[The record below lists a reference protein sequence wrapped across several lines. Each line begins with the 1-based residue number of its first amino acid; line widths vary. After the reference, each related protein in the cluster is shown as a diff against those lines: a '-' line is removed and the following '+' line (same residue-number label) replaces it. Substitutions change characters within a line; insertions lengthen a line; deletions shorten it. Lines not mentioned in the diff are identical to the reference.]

1 MDTPEETT
9 PESSVPEST
18 DSAEAQTPESAP
30 LEFSEEQIKNA
41 REKLS
46 IPDKQTSL
54 SDKQTHLPDE
64 EALYANRQSFLR
76 FNRFKIHR
84 NLITLSEID
93 QTIFLIIPRLLHV
106 HQEGLPGYFEGNPPC
121 GIHNFKLD
129 QEAQYAMEKMFPDV
143 IMRRNPELNPVI
155 HTALLMGSVGSI
167 AQTKKSDLD
176 YTLLIDKKDFTE
188 ESMKLFQKKL
198 NLIETWTWDNY
209 NLETHFFINDYEE
222 VKNNIFGES
231 DSESTGSALAKLLKE
246 EMYRTMIIVTG
257 KVPFW
262 LISPVDSDDDRYD
275 KLYQKLQNG
284 ETLLKREEFI
294 DMGNVDDISQGE
306 YFGGAIWALIKSFKS
321 PFKTLMKMGIL
332 EEYMFGNTKSNLL
345 CHQIKDKY
353 FGDIP
358 YLDIDPYL
366 VMFERVQQFFKE
378 SKDEEA
384 VDALRHAFY
393 LKVGTQVTPEE
404 LEKGSKVWRKMV
416 LIDMLNDWGWDAAK
430 VERLNNYGN
439 WQMMHKVDLGNKINK
454 ILMASYKNI
463 SEKNKSLDPSES
475 LITEKDTHLLGR
487 KLFSFYR
494 TAPNKVDNLGA
505 LVDGKTAETE
515 LTFLLEQKTTRDK
528 ATWYLIRGRTRAFLE
543 QIDDD
548 DIIKKSSTLPFLMA
562 FTVFNN
568 LYNENTQIML
578 RAEGNAMKDSDL
590 EVLLGQLS
598 HFIASVNIAALSNE
612 DLLDDAKVNQLFMF
626 IDFGTPPPPEITMGN
641 INDCKSNDELNK
653 FISRRIDRV
662 KSITTTY
669 LTSWGELFCKTY
681 TGLNCMARCFGELTP
696 QLAPE
701 KVEKPEFLKVYIPS
715 GRKELLQI
723 AWLNNYIVRS
733 LLIKSQALSEK
744 VAS

>member
-1 MDTPEETT
+1 MDIPEDIQEENTESAPAEITT
-9 PESSVPEST
+9 PESPPI
-18 DSAEAQTPESAP
+18 DIH
-30 LEFSEEQIKNA
+30 EEQIKKA
-41 REKLS
+41 KEKLKK
-46 IPDKQTSL
+46 PDM
-54 SDKQTHLPDE
+54 
-64 EALYANRQSFLR
+64 EALHDNRQSFLR

-84 NLITLSEID
+84 NLVTLSEID
-93 QTIFLIIPRLLHV
+93 QTIFLIIPRLLHI
-106 HQEGLPGYFEGNPPC
+106 HQEGLPGYFEGDPPC
-121 GIHNFKLD
+121 GIHNFTLD
-129 QEAQYAMEKMFPDV
+129 QEAQYALEKMFPNV
-143 IMRRNPELNPVI
+143 ILRRNVNLNPVI

-176 YTLLIDKKDFTE
+176 YTLLINKSDFTE

-209 NLETHFFINDYEE
+209 SLETHFFINDSEE

-246 EMYRTMIIVTG
+246 EMYRTMIIVAG
-257 KVPFW
+257 KIPFW
-262 LISPVDSDDDRYD
+262 LISPVDSDDDKYD
-275 KLYQKLQNG
+275 ELYQKLQNG
-284 ETLLKREEFI
+284 DTLLKQEEFI

-306 YFGGAIWALIKSFKS
+306 YFGGAVWALIKSFKS

-332 EEYMFGNTKSNLL
+332 EEYMFGDTKFNLL
-345 CHQIKDKY
+345 CHQVKDKY
-353 FGDIP
+353 FNDVP

-378 SKDEEA
+378 TKDEES

-393 LKVGTQVTPEE
+393 LKVGTQIEPDE
-404 LEKGSKVWRKMV
+404 LGKGSKIWRKNT
-416 LIDMLNDWGWDAAK
+416 LINMLKEWGWDAK
-430 VERLNNYGN
+430 KLERLNDYSN
-439 WQMMHKVDLGNKINK
+439 WQMMHKVDLGNRINK

-463 SEKNKSLDPSES
+463 SEKNKTLDPSES

-515 LTFLLEQKTTRDK
+515 LTFLLEQKTSRDK
-528 ATWYLIRGRTRAFLE
+528 ATWYLIRGKTRESLD
-543 QIDDD
+543 QIKDD
-548 DIIKKSSTLPFLMA
+548 DIIKKSKTLTFLMA

-568 LYNENTQIML
+568 LYNEDTKIIL
-578 RAEGNAMKDSDL
+578 RADEGAMKDSDL
-590 EVLLGQLS
+590 AVLLDQIRQ
-598 HFIASVNIAALSNE
+598 FIASTNIAALSNE
-612 DLLDDAKVNQLFMF
+612 DLLDDAKVNQLFML

-641 INDCKSNDELNK
+641 IKDCKNSDELNK
-653 FISRRIDRV
+653 FITGRIERI

-681 TGLNCMARCFGELTP
+681 AGLNCMGRCIGELTP
-696 QLAPE
+696 QLLPE
-701 KVEKPEFLKVYIPS
+701 KVSKDDFLKVYIPS

-723 AWLNNYIVRS
+723 DWLNNYIIRS
-733 LLIKSQALSEK
+733 LLIKSKAQSEK

>member
-1 MDTPEETT
+1 MDNSENTNTENT
-9 PESSVPEST
+9 VPESMESVE
-18 DSAEAQTPESAP
+18 DQTPKVKP
-30 LEFSEEQIKNA
+30 LDLSEEQLKEA
-41 REKLS
+41 RKKLS
-46 IPDKQTSL
+46 ISEDLTR
-54 SDKQTHLPDE
+54 LPDE
-64 EALYANRQSFLR
+64 EQLFHNRQAFLR
-76 FNRFKIHR
+76 FNRFKIDR
-84 NLITLSEID
+84 TLVTLSEID
-93 QTIFLIIPRLLHV
+93 RTIFLIVPRLLHV
-106 HQEGLPGYFEGNPPC
+106 HQEGLPGYFEGDPPC

-129 QEAQYAMEKMFPDV
+129 KEAQYAMEKMFPDV
-143 IMRRNPELNPVI
+143 IIRRNPELKPVI

-262 LISPVDSDDDRYD
+262 LISPVDADDDRYYE
-275 KLYQKLQNG
+275 LYQKLLSG
-284 ETLLKREEFI
+284 TTLLKKEEFI

-306 YFGGAIWALIKSFKS
+306 FFGGSIWALIKSFKS
-321 PFKTLMKMGIL
+321 PFKTLMKMGVL
-332 EEYMFGNTKSNLL
+332 EEYMFGDTKSNLL
-345 CHQIKDKY
+345 CHQIKNKY
-353 FGDIP
+353 FGDTP

-366 VMFERVQQFFKE
+366 GMFERVQQFFKE
-378 SKDEEA
+378 SKEEEA
-384 VDALRHAFY
+384 VDALRTAFY
-393 LKVGTQVTPEE
+393 LKVGTKVEPEE
-404 LEKGSKVWRKMV
+404 LEKGSKNWKKNTLVK
-416 LIDMLNDWGWDAAK
+416 MLNDWEWDAEK
-430 VERLNNYGN
+430 VEKLNDYGN
-439 WQMMHKVDLGNKINK
+439 WQMMHKVDLGNRINK

-463 SEKNKSLDPSES
+463 SEKNKTLDPSES

-515 LTFLLEQKTTRDK
+515 LTFLLDQKTTRDK
-528 ATWYLIRGRTRAFLE
+528 ATWYLIRGKTRAYLE
-543 QIDDD
+543 QIEDDN
-548 DIIKKSSTLPFLMA
+548 IIKKSSTLPFLLA
-562 FTVFNN
+562 FTVFNS

-578 RAEGNAMKDSDL
+578 RAEGNSMKDSDL
-590 EVLLGQLS
+590 EALLRQLS
-598 HFIASVNIAALSNE
+598 HFIASVNIAALSND
-612 DLLDDAKVNQLFMF
+612 DLMADAKINQLFML

-641 INDCKSNDELNK
+641 INDCKTNDELNK
-653 FISRRIDRV
+653 FISRRIDRI

-696 QLAPE
+696 QLTPE
-701 KVEKPEFLKVYIPS
+701 KVEKPDFLKVYIPS
-715 GRKELLQI
+715 GRKELLEI

-733 LLIKSQALSEK
+733 LLIKSQAQSEK

>member
-1 MDTPEETT
+1 MDTPEDLQEENTESAAPEVIT
-9 PESSVPEST
+9 PEKPT
-18 DSAEAQTPESAP
+18 LDI
-30 LEFSEEQIKNA
+30 SEEEIQKVQKKNS
-41 REKLS
+41 K
-46 IPDKQTSL
+46 
-54 SDKQTHLPDE
+54 SDA
-64 EALYANRQSFLR
+64 EALYDNRQSFLR

-84 NLITLSEID
+84 NLITLSAID

-121 GIHNFKLD
+121 GIHNFRLD
-129 QEAQYAMEKMFPDV
+129 QEAQYALEKMFPDA
-143 IMRRNPELNPVI
+143 IIRRNPDLNPVI

-176 YTLLIDKKDFTE
+176 YTLLIDKNDFTE

-209 NLETHFFINDYEE
+209 NLETHFFINDSQE

-246 EMYRTMIIVTG
+246 EMYRTMIIVAG
-257 KVPFW
+257 KIPFW
-262 LISPVDSDDDRYD
+262 LISPVDSDDDKYD
-275 KLYQKLQNG
+275 ELYKKLNNG
-284 ETLLKREEFI
+284 ETLLKPDEFI

-345 CHQIKDKY
+345 CHQVKDKY
-353 FGDIP
+353 FNDVP

-378 SKDEEA
+378 TKDEEA

-393 LKVGTQVTPEE
+393 LKVGTRIAPDE
-404 LEKGSKVWRKMV
+404 LEKGSKIWRKNT
-416 LIDMLNDWGWDAAK
+416 LINMLNEWGWDTK
-430 VERLNNYGN
+430 KLERLNDYPN
-439 WQMMHKVDLGNKINK
+439 WQMMHKVDLGNRINK

-463 SEKNKSLDPSES
+463 SEKNKELDPSES

-494 TAPNKVDNLGA
+494 TAPNKIDNLGA

-515 LTFLLEQKTTRDK
+515 LTFLLEQKTSRDK
-528 ATWYLIRGRTRAFLE
+528 ATWYLIRGKTRAFME
-543 QIDDD
+543 QIDADN
-548 DIIKKSSTLPFLMA
+548 IIKKSSTLPFLLA

-578 RAEGNAMKDSDL
+578 RAEGGAMKDSDL
-590 EVLLGQLS
+590 EVLLSQLRQ
-598 HFIASVNIAALSNE
+598 FIASVNIAALSNE
-612 DLLDDAKVNQLFMF
+612 DLLADAKVNQLYML

-641 INDCKSNDELNK
+641 INDCKNNDELNK
-653 FISRRIDRV
+653 FITRRIDRI
-662 KSITTTY
+662 KSITSTY

-681 TGLNCMARCFGELTP
+681 SGLNCMARCISELTP
-696 QLAPE
+696 QLTPE
-701 KVEKPEFLKVYIPS
+701 KVNKADFLKVYIPS

-723 AWLNNYIVRS
+723 AWLNNYIIRS
-733 LLIKSQALSEK
+733 LLIKSTALSEK

>member
-1 MDTPEETT
+1 LKTGKDKMDIPEDIQEENTK
-9 PESSVPEST
+9 
-18 DSAEAQTPESAP
+18 SAEVITPKSP
-30 LEFSEEQIKNA
+30 SPEFSEEQIKKV
-41 REKLS
+41 RKKLEK
-46 IPDKQTSL
+46 PDA
-54 SDKQTHLPDE
+54 
-64 EALYANRQSFLR
+64 EALCDNRQSFLQ

-84 NLITLSEID
+84 NLVTLSEID

-121 GIHNFKLD
+121 GIHNFTLD
-129 QEAQYAMEKMFPDV
+129 QEAQYALEKMFPDV
-143 IMRRNPELNPVI
+143 IIRRNPELKPVI

-176 YTLLIDKKDFTE
+176 YTLLIDKNDFTE

-209 NLETHFFINDYEE
+209 NLETHFFINDSEE

-262 LISPVDSDDDRYD
+262 LISPVDSDDDKYD
-275 KLYQKLQNG
+275 ELYQKLQNG
-284 ETLLKREEFI
+284 DTLLKREEFI

-345 CHQIKDKY
+345 CHQVKDKY
-353 FGDIP
+353 FDDVP
-358 YLDIDPYL
+358 YLNIDPYL
-366 VMFERVQQFFKE
+366 IMFERVQQFFKE
-378 SKDEEA
+378 TKDEEA

-393 LKVGTQVTPEE
+393 LKVGTRVESSE
-404 LEKGSKVWRKMV
+404 LGKPSKNWKKNT
-416 LIDMLNDWGWDAAK
+416 LINMLGEWEWDADK
-430 VERLNNYGN
+430 VERLNDYSN
-439 WQMMHKVDLGNKINK
+439 WQMMHKVDLGNRINK

-463 SEKNKSLDPSES
+463 SEKNKTLDPSES

-515 LTFLLEQKTTRDK
+515 LTFLLEQKTSRDK

-543 QIDDD
+543 QIESD

-568 LYNENTQIML
+568 LYNEDTQIML
-578 RAEGNAMKDSDL
+578 RAEGGAMKESDL
-590 EVLLGQLS
+590 EVLLDQLRQ
-598 HFIASVNIAALSNE
+598 FIASVNIAALSNE
-612 DLLDDAKVNQLFMF
+612 DLLDDAKVNQLFML

-641 INDCKSNDELNK
+641 INDCKNNDELNK
-653 FISRRIDRV
+653 FITRRIDRI

-681 TGLNCMARCFGELTP
+681 SGLNCMARCISELTP
-696 QLAPE
+696 QLTPE
-701 KVEKPEFLKVYIPS
+701 KVNKADFLKVYIPS

-723 AWLNNYIVRS
+723 AWLNNYIIRS
-733 LLIKSQALSEK
+733 LLIKSAAQSDK

>member
-1 MDTPEETT
+1 MDIPEDIQKENTESAPTEITT
-9 PESSVPEST
+9 PESPPI
-18 DSAEAQTPESAP
+18 DIQ
-30 LEFSEEQIKNA
+30 EEQIKKA
-41 REKLS
+41 KEKLKK
-46 IPDKQTSL
+46 PDI
-54 SDKQTHLPDE
+54 
-64 EALYANRQSFLR
+64 EALHDNRQSFLR

-84 NLITLSEID
+84 NLVTLSEID
-93 QTIFLIIPRLLHV
+93 QTIFLIIPRLLHI
-106 HQEGLPGYFEGNPPC
+106 HQEGLPGYFEGDPPC
-121 GIHNFKLD
+121 GIHNFTLD
-129 QEAQYAMEKMFPDV
+129 QEAQYALEKMFPNV
-143 IMRRNPELNPVI
+143 ILRRNVNLNPVI

-176 YTLLIDKKDFTE
+176 YTLLINKSDFTE

-209 NLETHFFINDYEE
+209 SLETHFFINDSEE

-246 EMYRTMIIVTG
+246 EMYRTMIIVSG
-257 KVPFW
+257 KIPFW
-262 LISPVDSDDDRYD
+262 LISPVDSDDDKYD
-275 KLYQKLQNG
+275 ELYQKLQNG
-284 ETLLKREEFI
+284 DTLLKQEEFI

-306 YFGGAIWALIKSFKS
+306 YFGGAVWALIKSFKS

-332 EEYMFGNTKSNLL
+332 EEYMFGDTKFNLL
-345 CHQIKDKY
+345 CHQVKDKY
-353 FGDIP
+353 FNDVP

-378 SKDEEA
+378 TKDEES

-393 LKVGTQVTPEE
+393 LKVGTQIEPDE
-404 LEKGSKVWRKMV
+404 LGKGSKIWRKNT
-416 LIDMLNDWGWDAAK
+416 LINMLKEWGWDAK
-430 VERLNNYGN
+430 KLERLNDYSN
-439 WQMMHKVDLGNKINK
+439 WQMMHKVDLGNRINK

-463 SEKNKSLDPSES
+463 SEKNKTLDPSES

-515 LTFLLEQKTTRDK
+515 LTFLLEQKTSRDK
-528 ATWYLIRGRTRAFLE
+528 ATWYLIRGRTRESLD
-543 QIDDD
+543 QIKDD
-548 DIIKKSSTLPFLMA
+548 DIIRKSHTLPFLMA

-568 LYNENTQIML
+568 LYNEDTKIMVT
-578 RAEGNAMKDSDL
+578 AGEGAMKESDL
-590 EVLLGQLS
+590 EVLLDQLRQ
-598 HFIASVNIAALSNE
+598 FIASVNIAALSNE
-612 DLLDDAKVNQLFMF
+612 DLLDDAKVNQLFML

-641 INDCKSNDELNK
+641 IKDCKNNVELNK
-653 FISRRIDRV
+653 FIKGRIERI

-681 TGLNCMARCFGELTP
+681 TGLNCVPRCVSDLSP
-696 QLAPE
+696 QSTSE
-701 KVEKPEFLKVYIPS
+701 KVNKADFLKVYIPS

-723 AWLNNYIVRS
+723 AWLNNYIIRS
-733 LLIKSQALSEK
+733 LLIKSAAQSKK

>member
-1 MDTPEETT
+1 MDTPEDLQEENTESAAPEVIT
-9 PESSVPEST
+9 PEKPT
-18 DSAEAQTPESAP
+18 LDI
-30 LEFSEEQIKNA
+30 SEEEIQKVQKKNS
-41 REKLS
+41 K
-46 IPDKQTSL
+46 
-54 SDKQTHLPDE
+54 SDA
-64 EALYANRQSFLR
+64 EALYDNRQSFLR

-84 NLITLSEID
+84 NLITLSAID

-106 HQEGLPGYFEGNPPC
+106 HQEGLPGYFDGNPPC
-121 GIHNFKLD
+121 GIHNFRLD
-129 QEAQYAMEKMFPDV
+129 QEAQYALEKMFPDA
-143 IMRRNPELNPVI
+143 IIRRNPDLNPVI

-176 YTLLIDKKDFTE
+176 YTLLIDKNDFTE

-209 NLETHFFINDYEE
+209 NLETHFFINDSQE

-246 EMYRTMIIVTG
+246 EMYRTMIIVAG
-257 KVPFW
+257 KIPFW
-262 LISPVDSDDDRYD
+262 LISPVDSDDDKYD
-275 KLYQKLQNG
+275 ELYKKLNNG
-284 ETLLKREEFI
+284 ETLLKPDEFI

-345 CHQIKDKY
+345 CHQVKDKY
-353 FGDIP
+353 FNDVP

-378 SKDEEA
+378 TKDEEA

-393 LKVGTQVTPEE
+393 LKVGTRIAPDE
-404 LEKGSKVWRKMV
+404 LEKGSKIWRKNT
-416 LIDMLNDWGWDAAK
+416 LINMLNEWGWDTK
-430 VERLNNYGN
+430 KLERLNDYPN
-439 WQMMHKVDLGNKINK
+439 WQMMHKVDLGNRINK

-463 SEKNKSLDPSES
+463 SEKNKELDPSES

-494 TAPNKVDNLGA
+494 TAPNKIDNLGA

-515 LTFLLEQKTTRDK
+515 LTFLLEQKTSRDK
-528 ATWYLIRGRTRAFLE
+528 ATWYLIRGKARAFLE
-543 QIDDD
+543 QIDADN
-548 DIIKKSSTLPFLMA
+548 IIKKSSTLPFLLA

-578 RAEGNAMKDSDL
+578 RAEGGAMKDSDL
-590 EVLLGQLS
+590 EVLLSQLRQ
-598 HFIASVNIAALSNE
+598 FIASVNIAALSNE
-612 DLLDDAKVNQLFMF
+612 DLLADAKVNQLYML

-641 INDCKSNDELNK
+641 INDCKNNDELNK
-653 FISRRIDRV
+653 FITRRIDRI
-662 KSITTTY
+662 KSITSTY

-681 TGLNCMARCFGELTP
+681 SGLNCMARCISELTP
-696 QLAPE
+696 QLTPE
-701 KVEKPEFLKVYIPS
+701 KVNKADFLKVYIPS

-723 AWLNNYIVRS
+723 AWLNNYVIRS
-733 LLIKSQALSEK
+733 LLIKSTALSEK